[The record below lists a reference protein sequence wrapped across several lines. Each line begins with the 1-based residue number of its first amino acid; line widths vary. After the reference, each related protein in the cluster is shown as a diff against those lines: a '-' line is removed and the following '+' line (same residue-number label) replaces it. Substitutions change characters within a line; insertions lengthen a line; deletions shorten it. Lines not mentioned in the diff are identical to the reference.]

1 MVILFKVVGIVLFF
15 ALSVYWAFF
24 ALRFPKIIRLLPN
37 DENDNAV
44 ERNREKVFYK
54 KLFEVLVINLIA
66 SILAVGDFV
75 GNYFVSENVPF
86 LSSPIVILVVGG
98 LVYCVLLMIFFYKIA
113 KKYKIKNCDCRKK
126 TMVPIQSLD
135 KGVLGLSFFIGYMY
149 SMVFANAIYMLLLL
163 VK

>member
-1 MVILFKVVGIVLFF
+1 MAIFFKVVGIVMFF

-24 ALRFPKIIRLLPN
+24 ALRFPKSIRLLPN

-75 GNYFVSENVPF
+75 GNYFVSEDVPF
-86 LSSPIVILVVGG
+86 LSLPIIILVVGG
-98 LVYCVLLMIFFYKIA
+98 LVYCVLLMFFFYKIA
-113 KKYKIKNCDCRKK
+113 KKYKIKNYDRRKK

-135 KGVLGLSFFIGYMY
+135 KGILGLSLFIGYMY